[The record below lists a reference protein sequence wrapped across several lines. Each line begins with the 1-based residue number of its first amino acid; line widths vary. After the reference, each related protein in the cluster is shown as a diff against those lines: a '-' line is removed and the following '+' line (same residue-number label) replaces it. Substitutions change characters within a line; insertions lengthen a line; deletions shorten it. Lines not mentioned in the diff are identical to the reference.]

1 MVFNT
6 LKGARDAGTK
16 VFMAVD
22 GGSETSS
29 SHMKN
34 GPFIEKWIDGPG
46 SARDCTDKQ
55 SATENC
61 TNPDQVFGQLRLFTE
76 SKDFLITVATSRIF
90 PDLLSYAHAAKD
102 FSATKTAI
110 TGFHDAGLAD
120 AVRVRVRVRV
130 NRMIHEQWKVAE

>member
-1 MVFNT
+1 MVSDT

-102 FSATKTAI
+102 SATKTAI

-120 AVRVRVRVRV
+120 TVRARV